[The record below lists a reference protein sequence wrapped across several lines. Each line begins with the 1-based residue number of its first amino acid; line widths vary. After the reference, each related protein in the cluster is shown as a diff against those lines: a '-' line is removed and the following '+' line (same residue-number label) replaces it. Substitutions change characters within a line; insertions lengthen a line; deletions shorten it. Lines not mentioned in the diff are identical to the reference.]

1 MLKRRVW
8 YQELWL
14 HENVGQ
20 NDIVI
25 VICLC
30 LQIIR
35 EQYYIQQSALLKSLK
50 GRAVDVAG
58 DGSFDSPGHNALF
71 GMYSLMDI
79 TSKKILLLHVL
90 KVKKLRINFCFVPI
104 FGAPCTKKWSSFSSQ
119 FCWGIF
125 RSSVFNSFGNLV
137 FIFNKYGNLWFSFF
151 NMWESWVLHIF
162 VLQHRV

>member
-90 KVKKLRINFCFVPI
+90 KVKTLI
-104 FGAPCTKKWSSFSSQ
+104 
-119 FCWGIF
+119 
-125 RSSVFNSFGNLV
+125 
-137 FIFNKYGNLWFSFF
+137 
-151 NMWESWVLHIF
+151 IF
-162 VLQHRV
+162 VLSPYLAIWFNYLLISKHRNFAMPSSSSYEIDFMHGHHMSIAHHLQILFQGSLFQPYHHCL